1 MSTNRS
7 APNITGEPMME
18 QKKGLTYKEA
28 GVDTKEGE
36 RAVDLMKE
44 HVKKTFNDSV
54 LTGLGGFGSLFKLDV
69 GAMKEPVLVSGTDGV
84 GTKLKLAFTSKIG
97 RASCRERV

>member
-1 MSTNRS
+1 
-7 APNITGEPMME
+7 MME

-44 HVKKTFNDSV
+44 HVKKTSHACT
-54 LTGLGGFGSLFKLDV
+54 LWQ
-69 GAMKEPVLVSGTDGV
+69 A
-84 GTKLKLAFTSKIG
+84 TKIHKQKSYKIENG
-97 RASCRERV
+97 